1 MTAFSDQS
9 GRTWNVRI
17 TNLSI
22 RDVKARHG
30 LDLRELLNDECRPL
44 LELISDSLKL
54 SEVLYTIC
62 REQAIEQGVT
72 VDHFLD
78 AFYGDVSEQA
88 SEAFCNAFVDFF
100 PNPQLRQA
108 IHDVLG
114 LTRKLRDEI
123 ATEAS
128 QCVAAA
134 IASTDTQSIAKSI
147 VLPVSSE

>member
-1 MTAFSDQS
+1 MPSFNDQA

-78 AFYGDVSEQA
+78 AFYGDVS
-88 SEAFCNAFVDFF
+88 S
-100 PNPQLRQA
+100 RQA
-108 IHDVLG
+108 
-114 LTRKLRDEI
+114 KLFVMRLSIFSRIPSYDKR
-123 ATEAS
+123 
-128 QCVAAA
+128 
-134 IASTDTQSIAKSI
+134 STMCWG
-147 VLPVSSE
+147 